1 MATCTFF
8 GHKDTPT
15 QIKPLLK
22 AVLVD
27 LIENKNVD
35 TFYIGNQGNFD
46 LMARDVAENLT
57 KEYPHIRYFVILAYF
72 PVKQCEFKDNSN
84 TIYPDGL
91 EKTPPKFAILK
102 RNEWLLKHSDHVV
115 TYVKHTISSAA
126 SFAELAKK
134 KGKSVINIANIG
146 NYPADR

>member
-46 LMARDVAENLT
+46 LMALWRRR
-57 KEYPHIRYFVILAYF
+57 K
-72 PVKQCEFKDNSN
+72 SN
-84 TIYPDGL
+84 
-91 EKTPPKFAILK
+91 
-102 RNEWLLKHSDHVV
+102 
-115 TYVKHTISSAA
+115 
-126 SFAELAKK
+126 
-134 KGKSVINIANIG
+134 
-146 NYPADR
+146 